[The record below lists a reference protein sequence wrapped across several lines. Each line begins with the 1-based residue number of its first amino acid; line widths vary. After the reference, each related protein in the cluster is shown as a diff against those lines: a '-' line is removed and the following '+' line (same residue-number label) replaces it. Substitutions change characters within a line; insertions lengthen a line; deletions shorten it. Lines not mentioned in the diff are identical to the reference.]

1 MNFINYIMSIY
12 SILNGKKKKNNLLKK
27 LIYVKN

>member
-1 MNFINYIMSIY
+1 MNFINYIISIY
-12 SILNGKKKKNNLLKK
+12 SILNGKKKNNLLKK